1 MIIANADES
10 HLLSRNRRFRFVPA
24 VASARRR
31 PSLFPMASALHQL
44 IRDAFADA
52 ASDVFLV
59 EDEPPR
65 IRRDDKIE
73 ILHPGPVPRSA
84 MEEFWRSCG
93 IEPDAYQDADVSW
106 RVPDG
111 GRLRVNLYQ
120 TLGRLAAVLRP
131 IRDEIPPLSRLGL
144 PDELLESWLQRRFG
158 LILVTGPTG
167 AGKSTTVA
175 SCLEFI
181 NQTSARHIVTLEDPI
196 EFLFTNDKSL
206 FSQREIRSD
215 SADFATALRSALRQS
230 PDVIFIGEIRD
241 AETALTAL
249 HAAETGHL
257 VISTAHSSSVVETLE
272 RFTHLLKAEA
282 TGALN
287 LLASQLVGIVSQ
299 QLLPRVGGGLF
310 LALEYLQNEA
320 ATRRWILEDRLTDL
334 QDHLLKSTSPTCCA
348 LLNYLVASVRQG
360 FLEPEVARAA
370 CPRPQDFDRAMRGIS
385 G

>member
-1 MIIANADES
+1 
-10 HLLSRNRRFRFVPA
+10 
-24 VASARRR
+24 
-31 PSLFPMASALHQL
+31 MAAALHQL
-44 IRDAFADA
+44 IRDAFADS

-59 EDEPPR
+59 EGESPR
-65 IRRDDKIE
+65 IRRDDKVE

-93 IEPDAYQDADVSW
+93 IEPDASQDADVSW

-131 IRDEIPPLSRLGL
+131 IRDVIPTLSQLGL
-144 PDELLESWLQRRFG
+144 PDQLLESWLQRRFG
-158 LILVTGPTG
+158 LILITGPTG

-175 SCLEFI
+175 ACLESI

-196 EFLFTNDKSL
+196 EFLFTNERSL

-257 VISTAHSSSVVETLE
+257 VISTVHSSSVVETLV
-272 RFTHLLKAEA
+272 RFTHLLKAE
-282 TGALN
+282 TSGALN

-299 QLLPRVGGGLF
+299 QLLPRTGGGLF

-320 ATRRWILEDRLTDL
+320 ATRRWILEGRLTDL
-334 QDHLLKSTSPTCCA
+334 QDHLIKSTSPTCCA
-348 LLNYLVASVRQG
+348 LLSYLVASVRQG
-360 FLEPEVARAA
+360 FLEPEIARAA
-370 CPRPQDFDRAMRGIS
+370 CARPQDFDRAMRGIS